1 MRTREQVRADRTR
14 AAARPVTRAPVP
26 RYAPIDRLEDGYA
39 ATLRR
44 LVGAAARAAFGPLL
58 ARLPATLAAELA
70 SRGDAADRLDAS
82 STAASISDAR
92 RRMANDLAG
101 SSKVAAARAAAD
113 VDDHNRIQ
121 FGRQVKAVVGIDLAG
136 SAKLKPIIAGF
147 IRDNVARITGLS
159 DRLAADVERMVAEA
173 LAGGRIHESLA
184 DDLQAR
190 LGVTESRAALIAVD
204 QVGKLNGQLNA
215 QRQQDLGVTHFYWR
229 TSEDERVR
237 GNPGG
242 KYPRAN
248 PSHWARRNLRFAY
261 ADPPKGK
268 NGEPELP
275 GTPIRCRCNAEPD
288 LEDLLAREEAGAAD
302 PDSTL
307 LPPLDPDV
315 EADARAQLAGLE
327 PTEMAPPP
335 VFDPA
340 SVQRLLAAARAV
352 SIADAPA
359 RAADTF
365 TPLLRLV
372 PPPPA
377 TPPVTPTMPPSLD
390 LAELARRLEPVP
402 APPQDAWTKS
412 QAAIDTHDARP
423 VVQQLATAELA
434 VKKRQGHGEKGVN
447 DSFRVTLR
455 NPDGTTI
462 DGLWKPTPT
471 TKMRDN
477 ISPAKEP
484 HRERA
489 ASLLAEQLGVRDL
502 YPPATMRELDG
513 EVGSVQT
520 WADGTTKDPQAPIN
534 GEAMARMRVFDFIIG
549 NTDRHAR
556 NVLWRGGTP
565 VMIDHGLSLPSGPP
579 GRFIQPQASLPTP
592 AGQLGQ
598 SLVEMIAGIDEGAI
612 AATLRT
618 AGLDTPAIKH
628 TLYRVRVLK
637 RDPQRLGATSNPDR
651 DRDRW
656 ETAAQGAQR
665 LLSAA
670 ERAEIDAVVASKRP
684 RKRRK
689 P

>member
-1 MRTREQVRADRTR
+1 
-14 AAARPVTRAPVP
+14 
-26 RYAPIDRLEDGYA
+26 
-39 ATLRR
+39 
-44 LVGAAARAAFGPLL
+44 
-58 ARLPATLAAELA
+58 
-70 SRGDAADRLDAS
+70 
-82 STAASISDAR
+82 
-92 RRMANDLAG
+92 MANDLAG

-288 LEDLLAREEAGAAD
+288 LEDLRAREEAGAAD

-377 TPPVTPTMPPSLD
+377 TPPVTPTML
-390 LAELARRLEPVP
+390 
-402 APPQDAWTKS
+402 
-412 QAAIDTHDARP
+412 
-423 VVQQLATAELA
+423 
-434 VKKRQGHGEKGVN
+434 G
-447 DSFRVTLR
+447 
-455 NPDGTTI
+455 
-462 DGLWKPTPT
+462 GLLT
-471 TKMRDN
+471 R
-477 ISPAKEP
+477 I
-484 HRERA
+484 
-489 ASLLAEQLGVRDL
+489 
-502 YPPATMRELDG
+502 
-513 EVGSVQT
+513 
-520 WADGTTKDPQAPIN
+520 ADGTISGKIAKDVFEIVWTEGGDPAAFLREQETRINHIVFDSVRRHGGSISAEHGIGSLKAETLPQYKHPVALALMRRIKAALDPQGIMN
-534 GEAMARMRVFDFIIG
+534 
-549 NTDRHAR
+549 
-556 NVLWRGGTP
+556 
-565 VMIDHGLSLPSGPP
+565 P
-579 GRFIQPQASLPTP
+579 GR
-592 AGQLGQ
+592 
-598 SLVEMIAGIDEGAI
+598 
-612 AATLRT
+612 
-618 AGLDTPAIKH
+618 
-628 TLYRVRVLK
+628 VLAEPK
-637 RDPQRLGATSNPDR
+637 PKQENP
-651 DRDRW
+651 
-656 ETAAQGAQR
+656 
-665 LLSAA
+665 
-670 ERAEIDAVVASKRP
+670 
-684 RKRRK
+684 
-689 P
+689 